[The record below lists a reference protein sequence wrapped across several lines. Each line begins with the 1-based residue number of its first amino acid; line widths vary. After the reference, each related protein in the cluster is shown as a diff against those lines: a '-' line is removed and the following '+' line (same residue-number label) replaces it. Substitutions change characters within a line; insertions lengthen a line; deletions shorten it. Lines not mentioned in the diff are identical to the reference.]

1 MNSGK
6 VPVNVLK
13 RSVLRQLKNK
23 RTEIANSAGLG
34 ADCAVF
40 APFSEGQLVTCV
52 QEGVVELQ
60 CENDLAEA
68 EREDLSVM
76 PMRRIFQ
83 KCANNL
89 AAAGAEPVA
98 AELVIFLPETVE
110 EPELKALMEEA
121 ERAATDLNIQIIG
134 GQTRVSSAVRQ
145 PIATATGY
153 GILSEAAVTQVS
165 EWKKLAGQDIIIT
178 KWIGL
183 EGTADLAARNQEEL
197 LTRYPEYLVEEAVR
211 SGITD
216 ILIILGRNQS
226 IIEDHFDRSPEL
238 EEKLAAPGKEKM
250 LEECL
255 GISNLAN
262 IFFVRQKQTLG
273 LGHAVSMAKPF
284 TGVQFR
290 QAVQMAAACCRRLDY
305 LRQENDKLRDKIAQ
319 IRLVDRAKCYLIE
332 HKGMSEAEAHRMIE
346 KTAMDTRRDRAEV
359 AAEILEEE

>member
-40 APFSEGQLVTCV
+40 APFSEGQMVTCV

-121 ERAATDLNIQIIG
+121 EKSGIALACHFQAINEGMLCVKPDHVSLTAQ
-134 GQTRVSSAVRQ
+134 GQVFSWMNRWHMGNRLCSASQEAVITVDREGRVS
-145 PIATATGY
+145 ATVVNAAFHRKKPVDFSSFGPC
-153 GILSEAAVTQVS
+153 SEAVLFSNDTVLPPSSFTQ
-165 EWKKLAGQDIIIT
+165 
-178 KWIGL
+178 
-183 EGTADLAARNQEEL
+183 
-197 LTRYPEYLVEEAVR
+197 
-211 SGITD
+211 
-216 ILIILGRNQS
+216 
-226 IIEDHFDRSPEL
+226 
-238 EEKLAAPGKEKM
+238 
-250 LEECL
+250 
-255 GISNLAN
+255 SNVLD
-262 IFFVRQKQTLG
+262 
-273 LGHAVSMAKPF
+273 
-284 TGVQFR
+284 
-290 QAVQMAAACCRRLDY
+290 QAVGGTLQMPPHSVLF
-305 LRQENDKLRDKIAQ
+305 LRF
-319 IRLVDRAKCYLIE
+319 
-332 HKGMSEAEAHRMIE
+332 
-346 KTAMDTRRDRAEV
+346 
-359 AAEILEEE
+359 

>member
-23 RTEIANSAGLG
+23 RTEIADSAGLG

-40 APFSEGQLVTCV
+40 APFSKGQMVTCV

-121 ERAATDLNIQIIG
+121 EKAATDLNIQIIG

-153 GILSEAAVTQVS
+153 GILSEVAVTQVS
-165 EWKKLAGQDIIIT
+165 AGKNLAGQDIIIT

-183 EGTADLAARNQEEL
+183 EGTADLATRNREKL
-197 LTRYPEYLVEEAVR
+197 LERYPAYLVEEAAA
-211 SGITD
+211 
-216 ILIILGRNQS
+216 
-226 IIEDHFDRSPEL
+226 FDRYYSILPEAATAVKSGGCTMHDVSEGVISYAERSSDL
-238 EEKLAAPGKEKM
+238 VLTTISLTNVSSVIKFTVVFLGKLCVD
-250 LEECL
+250 LL
-255 GISNLAN
+255 
-262 IFFVRQKQTLG
+262 RTL
-273 LGHAVSMAKPF
+273 
-284 TGVQFR
+284 VQFLGQR
-290 QAVQMAAACCRRLDY
+290 QHTDLYRCQCRMETKHGTHISAV
-305 LRQENDKLRDKIAQ
+305 
-319 IRLVDRAKCYLIE
+319 
-332 HKGMSEAEAHRMIE
+332 
-346 KTAMDTRRDRAEV
+346 
-359 AAEILEEE
+359 